1 MEIRDGVYTY
11 ALDWP
16 LATELGV
23 NRRGHGN
30 EESLSVNVV
39 ETDEG
44 AVQIGMGHSTTADE
58 SVAVARRHG
67 VDLAFAEHGDWD
79 HYSAGPRLREEL
91 GVELGV
97 PEGDAEA
104 IADDGVEADFLLSGG
119 DEIRG
124 IEVIDAP
131 GHTPGNLVFL
141 YADVLFAGDTVL
153 GADIEN
159 IADDDWSGRLALS
172 PPNRNAGGDEAA
184 IESVRKLLEYDFEV
198 LLLTHGEDVLS
209 DAKTEVEA
217 LVDDLDRGI
226 DRGDR
231 GALE

>member
-124 IEVIDAP
+124 IEIIDAP

-159 IADDDWSGRLALS
+159 VADDDWSGRLALS

-209 DAKTEVEA
+209 DAKAEVEA

>member
-30 EESLSVNVV
+30 EDSLSVNVV

-79 HYSAGPRLREEL
+79 HYSAGPWLREEL

-119 DEIRG
+119 DVLRG

-184 IESVRKLLEYDFEV
+184 IESVRKLLEYDFDV

-209 DAKTEVEA
+209 DAKAEVEA

>member
-124 IEVIDAP
+124 IAVIDAP

-209 DAKTEVEA
+209 DAKAEVEA